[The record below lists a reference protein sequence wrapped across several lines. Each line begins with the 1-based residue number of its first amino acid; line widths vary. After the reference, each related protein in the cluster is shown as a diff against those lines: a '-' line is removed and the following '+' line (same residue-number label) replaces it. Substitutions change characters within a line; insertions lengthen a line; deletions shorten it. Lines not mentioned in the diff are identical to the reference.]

1 MKSILI
7 NVLIAFILIL
17 SMGSTLALAQDNA
30 SPAPKDQP
38 VDESTVIFAGCR
50 LSVLVKQKPTD
61 PTIALTPEQ
70 IKGTATNIVV
80 GQKQKYI
87 QGCIQEII
95 RFIIVIASLAAILK
109 IAASG
114 IAMMDPTGS
123 KMSSKLTSRST
134 ITNLV
139 IGLFLL
145 IVGWNLIPILNQSFN
160 NVDFLNLPGVNY
172 CAADQA
178 CISEYSTQANESKK
192 AFETYLAA
200 EKDKKISLSDKYK
213 KELLDGIQKYCD
225 NKDKALYKEA
235 FTAAKVNNDVN
246 NKICTEK
253 KYTANIDLWMKN
265 GKSDKGGAPLEDFDK
280 ITTAYATAV
289 NEYKTLTKKDG
300 TAQGDTDKAAAAITA
315 SCSAENIKT
324 LEEVQSKI
332 TDEKQKT
339 LSTGIINNCK
349 ILIGTD
355 KAAIRAKLAELA
367 K

>member
-1 MKSILI
+1 
-7 NVLIAFILIL
+7 
-17 SMGSTLALAQDNA
+17 MGSTLALAQDTP

-50 LSVLVKQKPTD
+50 LSVLVKENATD
-61 PTIALTPEQ
+61 PTKPLTPEQ

-114 IAMMDPTGS
+114 VAMLDPTGS

-178 CISEYSTQANESKK
+178 CISEYTVQANESRKS
-192 AFETYLAA
+192 FETYLIA
-200 EKDKKISLSDKYK
+200 EKDKKISLSAENRKDLI
-213 KELLDGIQKYCD
+213 EGIKKYCD

-235 FTAAKVNNDVN
+235 FTSAKVNNDVN
-246 NKICTEK
+246 NKICKEN
-253 KYTANIDLWMKN
+253 KYIANIDLWMKN
-265 GKSDKGGAPLEDFDK
+265 GKSGTGGAPLEDLDK

-289 NEYKTLTKKDG
+289 NDYKTITKKDG
-300 TAQGDTDKAAAAITA
+300 IAQADTDKAAAAIVAT
-315 SCSAENIKT
+315 CSAENIKT

-339 LSTGIINNCK
+339 LSSGIINNCK
-349 ILIGTD
+349 ILTGTD
-355 KAAIRAKLAELA
+355 KAAIKTKLAELA